1 LRASVE
7 ASNSEDRS
15 AEVKSSADYETLINE
30 LADTRSD
37 VASGQS
43 EA

>member
-7 ASNSEDRS
+7 ASNSEDRA
-15 AEVKSSADYETLINE
+15 AEVKSSADYETLVNE

-37 VASGQS
+37 VASG
-43 EA
+43 